1 MLVTLDFTE
10 NLKNNLME
18 QFINNLIFITILV
31 IVFLVSAYF
40 AVKTNKKI
48 FLKVSL
54 YVIGIMILYTFALIE
69 YLLTLITE

>member
-1 MLVTLDFTE
+1 
-10 NLKNNLME
+10 ME

-31 IVFLVSAYF
+31 IVFLISAYF

-54 YVIGIMILYTFALIE
+54 YVIFIMVLYTFALIDF
-69 YLLTLITE
+69 LLTLITE